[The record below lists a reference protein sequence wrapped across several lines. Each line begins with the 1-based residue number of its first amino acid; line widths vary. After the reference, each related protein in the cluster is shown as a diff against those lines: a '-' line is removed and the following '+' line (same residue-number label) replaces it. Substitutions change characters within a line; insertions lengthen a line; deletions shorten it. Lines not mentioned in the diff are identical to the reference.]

1 MLFRHSSNR
10 FSFSKASIAIA
21 YPQPTQWNKKIISC
35 CCTKKIFSINQTYLK
50 KTFYNK
56 WCSITILFLPKFT
69 LLYQTGLSK
78 FVSSIVI
85 RLANNLNSR
94 LSLSLVLKIKKYIQC
109 KLSLIASR
117 NLLYNIE
124 VESFWNLMMT
134 VLFYYP
140 YVYRHNN
147 NNDSTNMHKKL
158 LNHCSLT
165 ICIAPPYTYTSLHE
179 IICMHLKSPKRHYHY
194 SVLQNENKTWK
205 LQALK
210 KTNPYNDNAGS

>member
-21 YPQPTQWNKKIISC
+21 YPQPTQSKKKIISC

-50 KTFYNK
+50 KKTFYNK

-69 LLYQTGLSK
+69 LLSQTGLSK

-94 LSLSLVLKIKKYIQC
+94 LSLSLVLKIKKYIQQANFNS
-109 KLSLIASR
+109 KQKSP
-117 NLLYNIE
+117 LYLHWSWD
-124 VESFWNLMMT
+124 ESFWNLMMT

-165 ICIAPPYTYTSLHE
+165 ICIAPPYIH
-179 IICMHLKSPKRHYHY
+179 IIAWNYMYAPEKPK
-194 SVLQNENKTWK
+194 K
-205 LQALK
+205 ALL
-210 KTNPYNDNAGS
+210 P